1 MRPRALVR
9 YSALVGCAVCILVPR
24 AFVHAEEKDASVGRV
39 LTLLQCYILS
49 LNQMETIAIDA
60 QRIKEAEA
68 HFYQAMGILM
78 PQVSFVSSDVY
89 SHRSQSASTEEDM
102 PGPHTYDRAFVFQQT
117 LFSGFKDFALMNASR
132 YEKKQ
137 RQQEKERAE
146 QLLFGDVSDSFYL
159 FLQQQEDLEA
169 LQSILQA
176 LSDRVQELTKRIEL
190 GRSRKSEVAM
200 VRVQIFSIQADIETA
215 KGQRDLARELLEF
228 YVGTPVREVVEPG
241 DILASIK
248 PIDHFSALARKRADI
263 LAAEN
268 AVGAARENIV
278 AARSG
283 YLPTVNVIGEGFTAR
298 DTFPQNPKWDAA
310 IAVNVPLFTG
320 TGVLGDVKQAKA
332 RERQNELQLQLTGRQ
347 SQTEVLEAYTVLQY
361 ALTRR
366 ALLFKALDAAGE
378 NYTLQRQDYERNQ
391 VNNLDVLTAIQSLLD
406 QKRNLIQASSIAKRA
421 YWRLCVAAGQTVKDE
436 EK

>member
-1 MRPRALVR
+1 MRYFLWVICAAFFLAPPAVVRAEGTN
-9 YSALVGCAVCILVPR
+9 AAG
-24 AFVHAEEKDASVGRV
+24 GRV
-39 LTLLQCYILS
+39 LTLLDCYTLA

-68 HFYQAMGILM
+68 HFLQAMGILM

-89 SHRSQSASTEEDM
+89 SRRSGSPSSEAEQ
-102 PGPHTYDRAFVFQQT
+102 PGPHTYDRAFIFQQT

-159 FLQQQEDLEA
+159 FLQQQEDLVA

-176 LSDRVQELTKRIEL
+176 LSDRVQELSRRIEL

-215 KGQRDLARELLEF
+215 KGQRDLARELLQF
-228 YVGTPVREVVEPG
+228 YVGGPVKEVTEPT

-248 PIDHFSALARKRADI
+248 PIDYFSALARKRADI

-268 AVGAARENIV
+268 AMAAARQNIV

-283 YLPTVNVIGEGFTAR
+283 YLPTVNVLGEGFTAR
-298 DTFPQNPKWDAA
+298 DTFPQSPKWDAA
-310 IAVNVPLFTG
+310 IAVSVPLFTG
-320 TGVLGDVKQAKA
+320 TRVLGDVKQAKA
-332 RERQNELQLQLTGRQ
+332 LESVSELQLQLTGRQ
-347 SQTEVLEAYTVLQY
+347 SQTDVIEAYTVLRY
-361 ALTRR
+361 SLSRR
-366 ALLFKALDAAGE
+366 ALLVKALDAAGE

-436 EK
+436 GK

>member
-1 MRPRALVR
+1 MKPRAVVR
-9 YSALVGCAVCILVPR
+9 YFSWVACA
-24 AFVHAEEKDASVGRV
+24 AFFVAPPAVVHAEGTDAAGGRV
-39 LTLLQCYILS
+39 LTLLDCYTLA

-89 SHRSQSASTEEDM
+89 SRRSQSSSSDAEL
-102 PGPHTYDRAFVFQQT
+102 PGPHTYERVFIFQQT

-159 FLQQQEDLEA
+159 FLQQQEDLVA

-176 LSDRVQELTKRIEL
+176 LSDRVQELTRRIEL

-215 KGQRDLARELLEF
+215 RGQRDLARELLEF
-228 YVGTPVREVVEPG
+228 YVGGAVREVVEPS
-241 DILASIK
+241 DILASVK
-248 PIDHFSALARKRADI
+248 PVDYFFALARKRADI

-283 YLPTVNVIGEGFTAR
+283 YLPTVNVLGEGFTAR
-298 DTFPQNPKWDAA
+298 DTFSQNPKWDAA
-310 IAVNVPLFTG
+310 IAVSVPLFTG
-320 TGVLGDVKQAKA
+320 TGVIGDVKQAKA
-332 RERQNELQLQLTGRQ
+332 LASKSELQLQLTGRQ
-347 SQTEVLEAYTVLQY
+347 SRTDVIEAYTVMQY
-361 ALTRR
+361 ALSRR

-436 EK
+436 GK